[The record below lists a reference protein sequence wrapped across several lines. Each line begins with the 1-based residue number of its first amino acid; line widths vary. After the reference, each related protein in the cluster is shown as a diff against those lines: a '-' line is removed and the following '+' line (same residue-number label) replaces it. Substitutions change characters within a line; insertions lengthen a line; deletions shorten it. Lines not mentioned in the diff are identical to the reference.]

1 MDFNDLYFFYLIA
14 EHGGFTAAE
23 RVSGVTKS
31 LLSRRIAKLEERTNV
46 RLIQRNSRSF
56 SLTSAGKVLFEHA
69 AQMVKDG
76 QLAYESVSELIAE
89 PSGTIKVSCPTVLA
103 QYNLA
108 PILPGFMA
116 RYPKVNVIIDAT
128 DRHVQI
134 IEEMFDFALRAKA
147 SLDDEPG
154 LIART
159 LATSRLILV
168 ASPGFLNHYTLPESP
183 DDLGMMPT
191 ISSVLDR
198 YEGEQKWKLVNTE
211 GTAVIIKHRPV
222 LYCLNPRVQ
231 LEAVLHGIGVGLIP
245 ESIAFPSVR
254 EGNLVQILKEW
265 TIFDHIIHA
274 VYPSRKHMNPAV
286 RAFLEYLL
294 THLPTN
300 MKNSHYGSS

>member
-1 MDFNDLYFFYLIA
+1 MDFNDLYYFYLIA

-23 RVSGVTKS
+23 RISGVTKS
-31 LLSRRIAKLEERTNV
+31 LLSRRIAQLEERTNV

-56 SLTSAGKVLFEHA
+56 SLTTAGKILFEHA

-76 QLAYESVSELIAE
+76 QLAYDSVSELTIE
-89 PSGTIKVSCPTVLA
+89 PVGNIKISCPTVLA

-116 RYPKVNVIIDAT
+116 RYPKVNVTIDAT

-134 IEEMFDFALRAKA
+134 IEEMFDLALRARV
-147 SLDDEPG
+147 SMDEEPG
-154 LIART
+154 LVARV

-168 ASPGFLNHYTLPESP
+168 ASPVFLNLHGIPDSP
-183 DDLGMMPT
+183 DKIAGLPT

-198 YEGEQKWKLVNTE
+198 YEGDQKWQLVNNE
-211 GTAVIIKHRPV
+211 GRAVVIKHRPV

-231 LEAVLHGIGVGLIP
+231 LEAALHGIGISLIP
-245 ESIAFPSVR
+245 ESIASPAVH
-254 EGNLVQILKEW
+254 EGRLIKIMTEW
-265 TIFDHIIHA
+265 TTFDHIIHA
-274 VYPSRKHMNPAV
+274 VFPSRKHMNPAV

-294 THLPTN
+294 THLPAS
-300 MKNSHYGSS
+300 MKN

>member
-1 MDFNDLYFFYLIA
+1 MDFNDLYYFYLIA

-23 RVSGVTKS
+23 RISGVTKS
-31 LLSRRIAKLEERTNV
+31 LLSRRIAQLEERTNV

-56 SLTSAGKVLFEHA
+56 SLTTAGKILFEHA

-76 QLAYESVSELIAE
+76 QLAYDSVSELTIE
-89 PSGTIKVSCPTVLA
+89 PVGNIKISCPTVLA

-116 RYPKVNVIIDAT
+116 RYPKVNVTIDAT

-134 IEEMFDFALRAKA
+134 IEEMFDLALRARV
-147 SLDDEPG
+147 SMDEEPG
-154 LIART
+154 LVARV

-168 ASPGFLNHYTLPESP
+168 ASPVFLNLHGIPDSP
-183 DDLGMMPT
+183 DKIAGLPT

-198 YEGEQKWKLVNTE
+198 YEGDQKWQLVNNE
-211 GTAVIIKHRPV
+211 GRAVIIKHRPV

-231 LEAVLHGIGVGLIP
+231 LEAALHGIGISLIP
-245 ESIAFPSVR
+245 ESIASPAVH
-254 EGNLVQILKEW
+254 EGRLIKIMTDW
-265 TIFDHIIHA
+265 TTFDHIIHA
-274 VYPSRKHMNPAV
+274 VFPSRKHMNPAV

-294 THLPTN
+294 THLPAS
-300 MKNSHYGSS
+300 MKN

>member
-1 MDFNDLYFFYLIA
+1 MDFNDLYYFYLIA

-23 RVSGVTKS
+23 RISGVTKS
-31 LLSRRIAKLEERTNV
+31 LLSRRIAQLEERTNV

-56 SLTSAGKVLFEHA
+56 SLTTAGKILFEHA

-76 QLAYESVSELIAE
+76 QLAYDSVSELTVE
-89 PSGTIKVSCPTVLA
+89 PIGNIKVSCPTVLA

-116 RYPKVNVIIDAT
+116 RYPKVNITIDAT

-134 IEEMFDFALRAKA
+134 IEEMFDLALRARV
-147 SLDDEPG
+147 SMDDEPG
-154 LIART
+154 LVARV

-168 ASPGFLNHYTLPESP
+168 ASPVFLNFHGIPDSP
-183 DDLGMMPT
+183 DKISGLPT

-198 YEGEQKWKLVNTE
+198 YEGEQKWQLVNNE
-211 GTAVIIKHRPV
+211 NRAVIIKHRPV

-231 LEAVLHGIGVGLIP
+231 LEAALHGIGIGLIP
-245 ESIAFPSVR
+245 ESIALPAVH
-254 EGNLVQILKEW
+254 EGRLKQIMSEW
-265 TIFDHIIHA
+265 TTFDHIIHA
-274 VYPSRKHMNPAV
+274 VFPSRKHMNPAV

-294 THLPTN
+294 THLPAS
-300 MKNSHYGSS
+300 MKN